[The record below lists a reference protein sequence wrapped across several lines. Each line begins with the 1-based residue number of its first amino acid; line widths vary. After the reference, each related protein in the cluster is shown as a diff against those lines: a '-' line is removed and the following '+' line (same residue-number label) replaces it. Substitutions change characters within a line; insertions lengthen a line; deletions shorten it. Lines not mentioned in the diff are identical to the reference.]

1 MLTRLDIFKWLLAA
15 WIMLGA
21 DVCAV
26 WAYTPTSQTTQTYQ
40 LHTVSSAMVSSYGAS
55 GGGAAASSFTTGSSH
70 SRTAVQP
77 TYQFQS
83 TSAFSIPTRTT
94 TTFTPLADQA
104 ANGPRSGRIRKS
116 GNPWEE
122 DPGDDDNPIGVVPEP
137 IGSPLVLL
145 VLAMLYL
152 AVRIYRRKVE

>member
-15 WIMLGA
+15 WLVLGVS
-21 DVCAV
+21 VCAA

-40 LHTVSSAMVSSYGAS
+40 LHTVSATVSSYGAS
-55 GGGAAASSFTTGSSH
+55 GGGAAASSFTTGSSYN
-70 SRTAVQP
+70 RTAVQP

-83 TSAFSIPTRTT
+83 TSAFSIPTSTT

-104 ANGPRSGRIRKS
+104 ANGPRSGRIRKG
-116 GNPWEE
+116 GNPWDE

-145 VLAMLYL
+145 ALAMLYL
-152 AVRIYRRKVE
+152 ALRLYRRRKVE